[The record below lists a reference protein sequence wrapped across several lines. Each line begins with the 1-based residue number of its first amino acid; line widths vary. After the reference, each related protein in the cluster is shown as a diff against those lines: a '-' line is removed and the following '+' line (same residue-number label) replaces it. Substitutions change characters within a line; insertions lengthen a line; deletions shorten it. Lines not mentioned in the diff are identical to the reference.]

1 MTAGNR
7 SFRILIV
14 EDEPLIGMEIE
25 STVETLGH
33 EVIGPVAELVAALAL
48 AADCTIA
55 CAILDINIRGGKS
68 YPIVELLLNRG
79 VPVLL
84 LTGCGGQ
91 TLPEHLQE
99 QTLLSKPFTSDRLEE
114 EIHNLCAKASKLGQ
128 FGNAT
133 STDGNYTEFSGE

>member
-1 MTAGNR
+1 MTGGNR

-14 EDEPLIGMEIE
+14 EDEPLIGMDIE

-33 EVIGPVAELVAALAL
+33 EVIGPVAELTTALAL

-68 YPIVELLLNRG
+68 YPIIELLLNRG

-99 QTLLSKPFTSDRLEE
+99 QTRLSKPFTCARLEE
-114 EIHNLCAKASKLGQ
+114 ELHKLCAKVSQ
-128 FGNAT
+128 FGRSDDAT
-133 STDGNYTEFSGE
+133 STDGSYTEFSGD

>member
-1 MTAGNR
+1 MTKGNN
-7 SFRILIV
+7 SCSILIV

-25 STVETLGH
+25 STVEALGH
-33 EVIGPVAELVAALAL
+33 EVIGPVAELTTALAL

-68 YPIVELLLNRG
+68 YPIVELLLSRG

-99 QTLLSKPFTSDRLEE
+99 QTRLPKPFTCERLEE
-114 EIHNLCAKASKLGQ
+114 EIHNLCAKASQAGQ
-128 FGNAT
+128 YSKIAF
-133 STDGNYTEFSGE
+133 TDDSHTEFSSE

>member
-1 MTAGNR
+1 
-7 SFRILIV
+7 
-14 EDEPLIGMEIE
+14 MEIE

-33 EVIGPVAELVAALAL
+33 EVIGPVADLATALAL

-99 QTLLSKPFTSDRLEE
+99 QTRLSKPFTSDRLEE
-114 EIHNLCAKASKLGQ
+114 EIRNLCAKASQLGQ
-128 FGNAT
+128 FNKIT
-133 STDGNYTEFSGE
+133 SSDGSYTGFADE